1 MNVAL
6 TGSKSYFKI
15 MNAAVCALLVL
26 SAQPNLQANDVA
38 RQVVSREELRAAMQ
52 RQTGYDPTAT
62 TNVARFQAEVLL
74 HLARQARERDPDGP
88 PLLIRHDD
96 WFWAFLD
103 ANRLTLSQAPHY
115 SLQAWNHQQDQL
127 IDYNLKHV
135 IKKVERGP
143 SPQLAVNVKVS
154 WPDSVG
160 LPSKYSF
167 EDTLATPKL
176 NVTNH
181 RVITYRLLDFGDM
194 IVYDE
199 IQGLTGRPT
208 SGILGLLFRVIGE
221 GEVSYS
227 RITISDDGLQI
238 TRARAQKGP
247 IVITET
253 VTVQPDGKT
262 EKGLPSGRRD
272 LQALEKKL
280 KRPLRIRYVPI
291 KL

>member
-1 MNVAL
+1 
-6 TGSKSYFKI
+6 
-15 MNAAVCALLVL
+15 
-26 SAQPNLQANDVA
+26 
-38 RQVVSREELRAAMQ
+38 
-52 RQTGYDPTAT
+52 
-62 TNVARFQAEVLL
+62 
-74 HLARQARERDPDGP
+74 
-88 PLLIRHDD
+88 
-96 WFWAFLD
+96 
-103 ANRLTLSQAPHY
+103 
-115 SLQAWNHQQDQL
+115 
-127 IDYNLKHV
+127 
-135 IKKVERGP
+135 
-143 SPQLAVNVKVS
+143 
-154 WPDSVG
+154 
-160 LPSKYSF
+160 
-167 EDTLATPKL
+167 
-176 NVTNH
+176 
-181 RVITYRLLDFGDM
+181 VITYRLLDFGDM

>member
-6 TGSKSYFKI
+6 TGSKSYFKN
-15 MNAAVCALLVL
+15 MNALICALLVL
-26 SAQPNLQANDVA
+26 SAEPNLQANDFA
-38 RQVVSREELRAAMQ
+38 RQVVSREELREAMQ
-52 RQTGYDPTAT
+52 QQTGYDPTAT

-74 HLARQARERDPDGP
+74 HLARQARERNPEGP
-88 PLLIRHDD
+88 PLLIHHGD
-96 WFWAFLD
+96 WFWAFLE
-103 ANRLTLSQAPHY
+103 ANQLALSQAPNY

-135 IKKVERGP
+135 IKKAERGP

-154 WPDSVG
+154 WPDTAE
-160 LPSKYSF
+160 LPAKYSF
-167 EDTLATPKL
+167 EDTLSTPNL

-221 GEVSYS
+221 GEVVHS
-227 RITISDDGLQI
+227 RITISADGLQI
-238 TRARAQKGP
+238 TRAQARKGP

-262 EKGLPSGRRD
+262 EKGLPAGRRD
-272 LQALEKKL
+272 LPALEKKL
-280 KRPLRIRYVPI
+280 KRPLRIRYVPL
-291 KL
+291 KN